1 MEKLLGFDD
10 SLNNRNER
18 PQSLLWLPYFCDCS
32 TVFPATEVR
41 KLGKRLLREN
51 DNEVCAWPN
60 NWGQLRGMP

>member
-1 MEKLLGFDD
+1 MA
-10 SLNNRNER
+10 SI
-18 PQSLLWLPYFCDCS
+18 FCDCS
-32 TVFPATEVR
+32 TVFPATEVG